1 MVDGSYPRQEEDF
14 KFMRKEYF
22 LEIEQG
28 VIVYVD
34 FKTERGKVSEFV
46 AKLLCEIDRE
56 WHEVIRFDSGHNC
69 PHKDILDIKG
79 KVIRKIW
86 YEFLDNEQALTMAII
101 DIKEHFE
108 FYRERY
114 EKWLKVKGRE

>member
-1 MVDGSYPRQEEDF
+1 
-14 KFMRKEYF
+14 MRKEYF

-46 AKLLCEIDRE
+46 AKLLCEIDME
-56 WHEVIRFDSGHNC
+56 WHEVIRFDSGHDC

-86 YEFLDNEQALTMAII
+86 YEFLDNGQALTMAII